1 MMDSD
6 NIKWLIYGSLIS
18 ADNTEYTEE
27 EKQES
32 MRRFELTKDDPDWE
46 FILEP
51 FEKEGDKNRLVD
63 LFR

>member
-6 NIKWLIYGSLIS
+6 NMTWFIYDSLIS
-18 ADNTEYTEE
+18 ADNIYFSEE
-27 EKQES
+27 DKQES